1 LFQIQTFQLKLYDL
15 DHDLIFFFELLLRSF
30 GIFGNGHCG
39 LWVLKGKPIV
49 VPYEHWIWFLV
60 FDLVFV
66 VIWKSLG
73 KSIVVPSIGQHIYSR
88 LALDLV
94 VVLIML
100 DLRKMREFGHS

>member
-1 LFQIQTFQLKLYDL
+1 MNIG
-15 DHDLIFFFELLLRSF
+15 F
-30 GIFGNGHCG
+30 GF
-39 LWVLKGKPIV
+39 
-49 VPYEHWIWFLV
+49 WFLV

-100 DLRKMREFGHS
+100 DLGKMREFGHS